1 MNEENKNQINKTISN
16 PKSAKINFH
25 KINSIMNQRLDG
37 VLDYLAA
44 SVYFSRYND
53 RQIQKQKNLENFFK
67 STIFGKKPF
76 IVKNEHKLSNTNT
89 ISKKQNKQLNII
101 VNFRNNQLNIKKN
114 KFTSPYILHSKKTHF
129 LKNMID
135 FSKNFHSEEKK
146 EIDIKKTYPKLITK
160 SLNFRDFS
168 EIPSLSVPNI
178 KKYEPNIF
186 YKKNDLNN
194 KKNNKIQEM
203 SSNKYSNI
211 KNNEIIKLS
220 GVNRIKTS
228 KSFLSLDDGK
238 EKEKLYSKKRLFK
251 KKLLNESSNTK
262 LNYNLSW
269 NNYTSIKYPRKIK
282 LFKANCYYNNLHLLK
297 FEKIFKK
304 NSYQKIN

>member
-67 STIFGKKPF
+67 STIFDKKPF

-146 EIDIKKTYPKLITK
+146 ENDIKKTYPKLITK

-203 SSNKYSNI
+203 SSNKYSNN

-269 NNYTSIKYPRKIK
+269 NNCTSIKYPRKIK

>member
-67 STIFGKKPF
+67 STIFDKKPF

-146 EIDIKKTYPKLITK
+146 ENDIKKTYPKLITK

-203 SSNKYSNI
+203 SSNKYSNN

-220 GVNRIKTS
+220 CVNRIKTS

-269 NNYTSIKYPRKIK
+269 NNYTSIKSPRKIK

>member
-67 STIFGKKPF
+67 STIFDKKPF

-146 EIDIKKTYPKLITK
+146 ENDIKKTYPKLITK

-251 KKLLNESSNTK
+251 KKLLNES
-262 LNYNLSW
+262 
-269 NNYTSIKYPRKIK
+269 
-282 LFKANCYYNNLHLLK
+282 
-297 FEKIFKK
+297 
-304 NSYQKIN
+304 

>member
-146 EIDIKKTYPKLITK
+146 ENDIKKTYPKIKTK

>member
-1 MNEENKNQINKTISN
+1 
-16 PKSAKINFH
+16 
-25 KINSIMNQRLDG
+25 
-37 VLDYLAA
+37 
-44 SVYFSRYND
+44 
-53 RQIQKQKNLENFFK
+53 
-67 STIFGKKPF
+67 
-76 IVKNEHKLSNTNT
+76 
-89 ISKKQNKQLNII
+89 
-101 VNFRNNQLNIKKN
+101 
-114 KFTSPYILHSKKTHF
+114 
-129 LKNMID
+129 MID

-146 EIDIKKTYPKLITK
+146 ENDIKKTYPKLITK

-269 NNYTSIKYPRKIK
+269 NNYTSIKSPRKIK

>member
-67 STIFGKKPF
+67 STIFDKKPF

-146 EIDIKKTYPKLITK
+146 ENDIKKTYPK
-160 SLNFRDFS
+160 
-168 EIPSLSVPNI
+168 
-178 KKYEPNIF
+178 
-186 YKKNDLNN
+186 
-194 KKNNKIQEM
+194 
-203 SSNKYSNI
+203 
-211 KNNEIIKLS
+211 
-220 GVNRIKTS
+220 
-228 KSFLSLDDGK
+228 
-238 EKEKLYSKKRLFK
+238 
-251 KKLLNESSNTK
+251 
-262 LNYNLSW
+262 
-269 NNYTSIKYPRKIK
+269 
-282 LFKANCYYNNLHLLK
+282 
-297 FEKIFKK
+297 
-304 NSYQKIN
+304 

>member
-67 STIFGKKPF
+67 STIFDKKPF

-146 EIDIKKTYPKLITK
+146 ENDIKKTYPKLITK

>member
-67 STIFGKKPF
+67 STIFDKKPF

-146 EIDIKKTYPKLITK
+146 ENDIKKTYPKLITK

-168 EIPSLSVPNI
+168 EISSLSVPNI

-203 SSNKYSNI
+203 NSNKYSNI

-304 NSYQKIN
+304 NSYQKVN

>member
-67 STIFGKKPF
+67 STIFDKKPF

-146 EIDIKKTYPKLITK
+146 ENDIKKTYPKLITK

-211 KNNEIIKLS
+211 KNNGIIKLS

>member
-67 STIFGKKPF
+67 STIFDKKPF
-76 IVKNEHKLSNTNT
+76 TVKNEHKLSNTNT

-146 EIDIKKTYPKLITK
+146 ENDIKKTYPKLITK

-168 EIPSLSVPNI
+168 EILSLSVPNI

-203 SSNKYSNI
+203 SSNKYYNI
-211 KNNEIIKLS
+211 KNNEKIKLS

-269 NNYTSIKYPRKIK
+269 NNYTNFKSPRKIK

-304 NSYQKIN
+304 NSYQKVN

>member
-25 KINSIMNQRLDG
+25 KINSIMNQRLDD

-67 STIFGKKPF
+67 STIFDKKPF

-146 EIDIKKTYPKLITK
+146 ENDIKKTYPKLITK

-269 NNYTSIKYPRKIK
+269 NNCTSIKSLRKIK

-304 NSYQKIN
+304 NSYQKVN

>member
-67 STIFGKKPF
+67 STIFDKKPF

-146 EIDIKKTYPKLITK
+146 ENDIKKTYPKLITK

-297 FEKIFKK
+297 LGKILKK
-304 NSYQKIN
+304 NSYQNIN

>member
-67 STIFGKKPF
+67 STIFDKKPF

-146 EIDIKKTYPKLITK
+146 ENDIKKTYPKLITK

-304 NSYQKIN
+304 NSYQKVN